1 MKNLSLVLNVVLLIA
16 VGVLFFLFFNSGRKD
31 AAAHRQP
38 NKDSATANKPFR
50 IAYFEM
56 DSVQEHSEM
65 VKDVKAE
72 MNKEEEGIN
81 AQLNN
86 LVRSY
91 QEKRSGYQARQEKGQ
106 MTPDDLNRAMED
118 LQATEQSIAQKRQQ
132 LEQSY
137 GEKVTQRNL
146 TMRKKIEEFIAEY
159 NKNSG
164 FTYIIADEPGI
175 FYYKD
180 SSFNITAD
188 VISGLNDKY
197 RSEKGKDKK

>member
-1 MKNLSLVLNVVLLIA
+1 MKNFSLVLNIVLLIA
-16 VGVLFFLFFNSGRKD
+16 VGVLFFLFFNSDKKN
-31 AAAHRQP
+31 AAASRQL
-38 NKDSATANKPFR
+38 NRDSATAAKPFR

-72 MNKEEEGIN
+72 MNKEEESIN

-86 LVRSY
+86 LMRSY
-91 QEKRSGYQARQEKGQ
+91 QEKRAGYQARQEKGQ
-106 MTPDDLNRAMED
+106 MTPDDVNKAMED

-146 TMRKKIEEFIAEY
+146 MMRKTIEEFIAEY
-159 NKNSG
+159 NKTSS

-180 SSFNITAD
+180 SAFNITAD